1 VEGSAGQ
8 SAEQRRQEFRQQHG
22 HPAGDIPEVWIGRP
36 VELSVVGGRGQERLL
51 GAQRASGLLEAV
63 TDGGFVVSAGD
74 RVVFYPREAVLQ
86 IELYDEDLEG
96 EEEGRR
102 QARALRLRR

>member
-1 VEGSAGQ
+1 
-8 SAEQRRQEFRQQHG
+8 
-22 HPAGDIPEVWIGRP
+22 
-36 VELSVVGGRGQERLL
+36 
-51 GAQRASGLLEAV
+51 LLEAV

-86 IELYDEDLEG
+86 IELYDEDQEG